1 MMAKSEI
8 IRSPSTG
15 LTKRV
20 FKGQR
25 WIVISQRDE
34 ADKTWLF
41 AFTDREQAE
50 RTNDAC
56 YRGGDQ
62 VHYIEQAEVVS

>member
-1 MMAKSEI
+1 VAPAEL

-34 ADKTWLF
+34 TDKTWLF
-41 AFTDREQAE
+41 AFGDEATAKRI
-50 RTNDAC
+50 NDAC
-56 YRGGDQ
+56 YRNGDE